1 MTDTVRFPLVL
12 GMITVCSALGL
23 AVSYRVTYERI
34 RFQEELKKARGL
46 CGVFGVELDEATF
59 RDPTA
64 QRPWRQF
71 AYGGLE
77 GKPPK
82 PFVVY
87 RAAVEG
93 KQLYAAEGRGQG
105 YSSKVQV
112 VVAVEGG
119 RGAEGPRIEHV
130 KAIKVVKQLETP
142 GLGSKCEDPAFQ
154 RQFERLP
161 EDKLDLRPGGDDYR
175 KPDEPGS
182 KETPAAI
189 SGATITSNA
198 VLDAI
203 RQALDRVRHHLAR
216 GPHDG

>member
-77 GKPPK
+77 GKPPE

-87 RAAVEG
+87 RA
-93 KQLYAAEGRGQG
+93 
-105 YSSKVQV
+105 
-112 VVAVEGG
+112 AVEGG